1 MKTDAPHILLVNPW
15 IHDFAAYDVW
25 AKPLGLLTLAAIL
38 RQHGCRL
45 SYADCLDRFHPRAPY
60 VDPYAH
66 YGRGPYRKTRLP
78 KPDLFPDVLRRFA
91 RYGIDPGWFREDL
104 RRLPKPD
111 LVWVTSGMTYWYP
124 GVQQTI
130 AELKHVFPQTPVALG
145 GIYATLYPDH
155 ARRCS
160 GADEVCVGPAEPDLL
175 DRVRVHTGWAPAPR
189 FDPQDPDTYPFPA
202 FDLQRQISYVPL
214 LTTRG
219 CPYACAYCASHLL
232 QPRRLR
238 RSPAS
243 VVEELI
249 HWHRRWAV
257 SDFIL
262 YDDAFL
268 ADREGHSLPVLEAIV
283 QSNLAVRFHTPN
295 ALHLRGITPE
305 TARLMFAAGFT
316 TLRFGLETAEFEDRS
331 GLDHKVTA
339 AEFEQAVC
347 WLKNAGFSRRQ
358 IGAYL
363 LVGLP
368 DQPAAAIARSIDTVQ
383 HAGITPVLAYYTPIP
398 GTALWNTAVASSR
411 YDLAADPLYT
421 NNSVLPCRGE
431 PFNWKWLSELKQ
443 RTAGR
448 RDYPG
453 MGIDSR
459 QEARL

>member
-1 MKTDAPHILLVNPW
+1 MKNDAPHILLVNPW

-45 SYADCLDRFHPRAPY
+45 SYADCLDRFHPRAPSA
-60 VDPYAH
+60 DPFARH
-66 YGRGPYRKTRLP
+66 GRGPYRKTPLP
-78 KPDLFPDVLRRFA
+78 KPDLFPDVPRRFA
-91 RYGIDPGWFREDL
+91 RYGIDPVWLREDL
-104 RRLPKPD
+104 RRLPRPD
-111 LVWVTSGMTYWYP
+111 LVLITSGMTYWYP
-124 GVQQTI
+124 GVRETI
-130 AELKHVFPQTPVALG
+130 AELKRVFPRTPLELG
-145 GIYATLYPDH
+145 GIYATLCPDH

-160 GADEVCVGPAEPDLL
+160 GADQVCVGPGEPDLL
-175 DRVRVHTGWAPAPR
+175 NRVRAHTGWTTAPR
-189 FDPQDPDTYPFPA
+189 FDPEELDSYPFPA
-202 FDLQRQISYVPL
+202 FDLQRRIPYVPL

-219 CPYACAYCASHLL
+219 CPYACAYCAAHLL

-243 VVEELI
+243 VVEELMY
-249 HWHRRWAV
+249 WHRGRAV

-268 ADREGHSLPVLEAIV
+268 ADPEGHALPVLEAILT
-283 QSNLAVRFHTPN
+283 SGLRVRFHTPN
-295 ALHLRGITPE
+295 ALHLRGVTPE

-316 TLRFGLETAEFEDRS
+316 TLRFGLETAEFEDRR

-339 AEFEQAVC
+339 AEFERAVR
-347 WLKNAGFSRRQ
+347 WLRDAGFGSRQ
-358 IGAYL
+358 LGAYL

-368 DQPAAAIARSIDTVQ
+368 DQPAAAIARSIDAVRRV
-383 HAGITPVLAYYTPIP
+383 GIAPILAYYTPIP
-398 GTALWNTAVASSR
+398 GTALWSRALASSR

-421 NNSVLPCRGE
+421 NNSVLPCRRE
-431 PFNWKWLSELKQ
+431 PFSWKWLSDLKQ

-448 RDYPG
+448 RDRSG

-459 QEARL
+459 REARL